1 MLQRLLAEVSAA
13 VEELATLE
21 SVKEECSRGKRSR
34 QRIVAEGLCAAGLTQ
49 QFVKNHFQITTKDK
63 RRATMDFKAEIKGGN
78 LIITIPVAKKPE
90 PSKSGKTKIVAST
103 NGNVKTDIKVEG
115 YPLTIGVNAYITNA
129 EYVPPAK

>member
-1 MLQRLLAEVSAA
+1 
-13 VEELATLE
+13 
-21 SVKEECSRGKRSR
+21 
-34 QRIVAEGLCAAGLTQ
+34 
-49 QFVKNHFQITTKDK
+49 
-63 RRATMDFKAEIKGGN
+63 MDFKAEIKGGS
-78 LIITIPVAKKPE
+78 LIITIPIAKKPE